1 LAIWR
6 RLESDIKL
14 AQGQAARESFMKRIA
29 ALLVLVGLAACG
41 PAANGPVAANKSAP
55 ATAASGCAAAA
66 RSTWVAAEGNAF
78 SAEAYTSGPTCQLA
92 VATIVVR
99 AAEGAAIMVE
109 AAPTQHLF
117 GLNEAKE
124 SGEMEAKLAE
134 WLDQKSSPFAT
145 SDKLPA
151 WAKGA
156 EQPAAGEFPFYPDVD
171 RDGYEQ
177 IRAAKAPLFCF
188 VQGMESQ
195 ACYALRDGQ
204 FDRVGVQTFPG

>member
-1 LAIWR
+1 MR
-6 RLESDIKL
+6 P
-14 AQGQAARESFMKRIA
+14 IA
-29 ALLVLVGLAACG
+29 VVLVLAGLAACGLAACG
-41 PAANGPVAANKSAP
+41 PAGNAPVSANKSAP

-66 RSTWVAAEGNAF
+66 HSTWIAAEGNAYA
-78 SAEAYTSGPTCQLA
+78 AEAYTSGPTCQHA

-109 AAPTQHLF
+109 AAPTVHLF
-117 GLNEAKE
+117 GLNEAKD
-124 SGEMEAKLAE
+124 SGEMQAKLAE

-145 SDKLPA
+145 SDKLPV

-156 EQPAAGEFPFYPDVD
+156 AQPAAGEFPFYPDID

-195 ACYALRDGQ
+195 ACYALREGQ
-204 FDRVGVQTFPG
+204 LERVGVQTFPG